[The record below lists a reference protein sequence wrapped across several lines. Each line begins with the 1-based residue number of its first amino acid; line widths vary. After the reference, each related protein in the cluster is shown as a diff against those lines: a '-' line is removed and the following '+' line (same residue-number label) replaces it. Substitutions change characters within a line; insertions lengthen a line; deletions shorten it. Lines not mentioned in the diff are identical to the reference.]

1 MEIGRIE
8 ETIYGNKYKLLTIDD
23 HQYYINLDSSSI
35 FLLFPFLV
43 FFLPIKTYK
52 IENPNNIA
60 INNRKNTSFL
70 LAGSLGLIIT
80 RILGRTRQYTLLNV
94 EKNQKFI
101 FIFILIICSFLIRYY
116 IRKREKRKEPI
127 NDFSIRIRP
136 ESTSKLVK
144 IGILF
149 LLIIIMMAIWLYVLF
164 LYFDIVILLLWFILF
179 YQLTHFSSYLI
190 RPDNYKIE
198 FLGDE

>member
-1 MEIGRIE
+1 MVNGRIE

-23 HQYYINLDSSSI
+23 HQYFINLDSNSI

-52 IENPNNIA
+52 IENQNNIA
-60 INNRKNTSFL
+60 KNNRKNTSFL

-80 RILGRTRQYTLLNV
+80 RILGRTRQYTLLNM

-101 FIFILIICSFLIRYY
+101 FIFILIICSLLIRYY
-116 IRKREKRKEPI
+116 SRKRQKTKEPI

-136 ESTSKLVK
+136 ESTTKAVK

-149 LLIIIMMAIWLYVLF
+149 LLIIIMMAMWLYVLF

-198 FLGDE
+198 FLGDK

>member
-1 MEIGRIE
+1 MVNGRIE

-23 HQYYINLDSSSI
+23 HQYFINLDSNSI

-52 IENPNNIA
+52 IENQNNIA
-60 INNRKNTSFL
+60 KNNRKNTSFL

-80 RILGRTRQYTLLNV
+80 RILGRTRQYTLLNM

-101 FIFILIICSFLIRYY
+101 FIFILIICSLLIRYY
-116 IRKREKRKEPI
+116 IRKRQKTKEPI

-136 ESTSKLVK
+136 ESTTKAVK

>member
-1 MEIGRIE
+1 MVNGRIE

-23 HQYYINLDSSSI
+23 HQYFINLDSNSI

-52 IENPNNIA
+52 IENQNNIA
-60 INNRKNTSFL
+60 KNNRKNTSFL
-70 LAGSLGLIIT
+70 LVGSLGLIIT
-80 RILGRTRQYTLLNV
+80 RILGRTRQYTLLNM

-101 FIFILIICSFLIRYY
+101 FIFILIICSLLIRYY
-116 IRKREKRKEPI
+116 SRKRQKTKEPI

-136 ESTSKLVK
+136 ESTTKAVK

-149 LLIIIMMAIWLYVLF
+149 LLIIIMMAMWLYVLF

-179 YQLTHFSSYLI
+179 
-190 RPDNYKIE
+190 
-198 FLGDE
+198 

>member
-1 MEIGRIE
+1 MVNGRIE
-8 ETIYGNKYKLLTIDD
+8 ETIYGNKYKLLTIED
-23 HQYYINLDSSSI
+23 HQYFINLDSNSI

-52 IENPNNIA
+52 IENQNNRA
-60 INNRKNTSFL
+60 KNNRKNTSFL

-80 RILGRTRQYTLLNV
+80 RILGRTRQYTLLNM

-101 FIFILIICSFLIRYY
+101 FIFILIICSLLIRYY
-116 IRKREKRKEPI
+116 SRKRQKTKEPI

-136 ESTSKLVK
+136 ESTTKAVK

-149 LLIIIMMAIWLYVLF
+149 LLIIIMMAMWLYVLF

-198 FLGDE
+198 FLGDK